1 MFDIGL
7 LRKNLDDYV
16 PFSQF
21 KIYQTEFNN
30 RLEKFAPW
38 DSLRNVLNE
47 FSGYVRQEDY
57 IKSSM
62 DVKHRMEQINEELA
76 IKYDK
81 NDVHIIKEEFQEYI
95 TSQLRNYQTTIEAD
109 VDKKD
114 FNTSIE
120 RLYKFK
126 EETKR

>member
-1 MFDIGL
+1 
-7 LRKNLDDYV
+7 
-16 PFSQF
+16 
-21 KIYQTEFNN
+21 
-30 RLEKFAPW
+30 
-38 DSLRNVLNE
+38 
-47 FSGYVRQEDY
+47 
-57 IKSSM
+57 M
-62 DVKHRMEQINEELA
+62 DVKHKMEQINEELA

>member
-21 KIYQTEFNN
+21 KVYQTEFNN

-47 FSGYVRQEDY
+47 FSGYVR
-57 IKSSM
+57 
-62 DVKHRMEQINEELA
+62 
-76 IKYDK
+76 
-81 NDVHIIKEEFQEYI
+81 
-95 TSQLRNYQTTIEAD
+95 
-109 VDKKD
+109 
-114 FNTSIE
+114 
-120 RLYKFK
+120 
-126 EETKR
+126 